1 MYKILFLTDFS
12 AASRHALAYTQ
23 ALFAD
28 TATDFCLLNAF
39 QLQPE
44 LSYGGAILMAEERE
58 TAEQTLH
65 NFKLLMTQQPVPAY
79 HTYRTLAVLGGPE
92 AAVQELLTQEPFD
105 LVVVG
110 ATGSGFSEVFGT
122 VATGLIRSAK
132 ANVLVVPVSAAIR
145 PLEKLVLAT
154 DFRAI
159 NDTKCFTLLTDLASR
174 KSAQLTL
181 LTIENP
187 KQVNSRPSA
196 LSVEYVEQVFDTIQT
211 DTYTIH
217 DENVLNG
224 INTYLDLHIV
234 DMLVLLPHHK
244 SFFDVLRNKSVT
256 RAVAYHPRVPLLSL
270 YDAEKESPVK
280 QTAAQTVDVIP
291 FI

>member
-23 ALFAD
+23 ALFDD
-28 TATDFCLLNAF
+28 TAADFCLVNAF

-44 LSYGGAILMAEERE
+44 LSYGGAVLMAEERE
-58 TAEQTLH
+58 TAEQALH
-65 NFKLLMTQQPVPAY
+65 NVRLLMTQQPVPAY
-79 HTYRTLAVLGGPE
+79 HTYRTIAVLGGPE
-92 AAVQELLTQEPFD
+92 TAVQELLAQEPFD

-122 VATGLIRSAK
+122 VATGLIRTAK
-132 ANVLVVPVSAAIR
+132 ANVLVIPASAAIR
-145 PLEKLVLAT
+145 PLKKLVLAT
-154 DFRAI
+154 DFRSI
-159 NDTKCFTLLTDLASR
+159 NDSRCFTLLKDLASR

-187 KQVNSRPSA
+187 AQPGSHPSS
-196 LSVEYVEQVFDTIQT
+196 LSIDYVAQAFDTIQT

-217 DENVLNG
+217 DESVLNG
-224 INTYLDLHIV
+224 INAYLDNHAV
-234 DMLVLLPHHK
+234 DLLVLLPHHK
-244 SFFDVLRNKSVT
+244 SFFDVLRNKSIT
-256 RAVAYHPRVPLLSL
+256 RTIAYHPRVPLLSL
-270 YDAEKESPVK
+270 YDAEPELPAK